1 MEKKMKYCIS
11 VLVILFS
18 ISLFAQIR
26 VPAELL
32 NDFETAKQQHNE
44 DAKVIIADKI
54 LKYNQIDESSG
65 KPFDPG
71 HVVLKSEPP
80 FNPEWYNSDVQVY
93 TGDVAYSGGFR
104 QLDLKQGEDGWM
116 YLVVARRNI
125 PGYSGGFQIFVSSNG
140 GATWSFIIG
149 LYRGDYVQ
157 SVSLL
162 IENRSSNNSIPD
174 STRMFVYYTYSSST
188 NFDNAALGCFSSR
201 RNGSAWYSAGAGSPA
216 SGNKYEFPSSCSDG
230 MYWSTGTF
238 IHCVVREA
246 TNAGANVGLRHFLSI
261 NWGVTH
267 SSALINT
274 TYDDRFP
281 SAQYGEKNGSDS
293 VYIAVERRFTSTEYG
308 LRMLATPDIPGVNY
322 ASYFLTPSASGVKY
336 EKPELT
342 VVQQHYSIPRKM
354 LITCTRN
361 RNPRY
366 FYTTNGGSNWTIDAL
381 LGPNANCVADYTTC
395 NSDSLTSG
403 GQNVI
408 MGYVSDDGDSVNVK
422 QLTVPPGTIYA
433 YYKKNSNTSS
443 GVVAPSTSICRIGST
458 KYAAF
463 AYAGFGP
470 VNAYYNAEQ
479 LVSAVNPLTETADKY
494 ELSQNYPNPF
504 NPSTKI
510 NFSLPSR
517 EFVKISVFDML
528 GREIRVLVSCELNR
542 GVYSV
547 DFNAAGFSSGA
558 YFYRISAGDFT
569 QVRKMIIVK

>member
-1 MEKKMKYCIS
+1 MKTLI
-11 VLVILFS
+11 LLFVILFS
-18 ISLFAQIR
+18 MGLFSQSKAPR
-26 VPAELL
+26 ELL
-32 NDFETAKQQHNE
+32 DQYEKAKMEHNE
-44 DAKVIIADKI
+44 YEKVMLANEL
-54 LKYNQIDESSG
+54 LKYSSAESVEQD
-65 KPFDPG
+65 PAFDPG

-80 FNPEWYNSDVQVY
+80 YNPDWYNNDVQVY

-125 PGYSGGFQIFVSSNG
+125 PGYTGGFQIFVSSNG

-162 IENRSSNNSIPD
+162 VENRSSNNSIPD
-174 STRMFVYYTYSSST
+174 SSRMFVYYTYSSSS

-201 RNGSAWYSAGAGSPA
+201 RNGTAWYSAGAGSPP
-216 SGNKYEFPSSCSDG
+216 SGNKYEYPTSCSDG
-230 MYWSTGTF
+230 VYWTTGTF

-246 TNAGANVGLRHFLSI
+246 TNAGVNVGLRHFLST
-261 NWGVTH
+261 NWGVNH

-308 LRMLATPDIPGVNY
+308 LRLLATPDIPGVNY
-322 ASYFLTPSASGVKY
+322 FSYYLTPSASNVKY

-366 FYTTNGGSNWTIDAL
+366 FYTTNGGNNWTIDAL
-381 LGPNANCVADYTTC
+381 LGPNANCVADFTTC

-443 GVVAPSTSICRIGST
+443 GVVAPTTSIYKVGST

-463 AYAGFGP
+463 AYAGYGP
-470 VNAYYNAEQ
+470 VNAYYNSEQ
-479 LVSAVNPLTETADKY
+479 LVTGIQPVSSVADKF
-494 ELSQNYPNPF
+494 ELTQNFPNPF

-510 NFSLPSR
+510 KFSIPSR
-517 EFVKISVFDML
+517 EIVKLIVFDLL
-528 GREIRVLVSCELNR
+528 GREISILVNSELNK
-542 GVYSV
+542 GTYSV
-547 DFNAAGFSSGA
+547 DFTSSGISSGI
-558 YFYRISAGDFT
+558 YFYRITAGSYT
-569 QVRKMIIVK
+569 EVRKMILVK